1 MPTTVPT
8 PSPSLSPAPVLRAVA
23 VTTEAASRAGGSA
36 TRNPR
41 NEADPASG
49 PGFRVLGLLQVHGRE
64 PVVVT
69 ARRQQVVLALLLLN
83 GNRVVPLAAL
93 LDALWGAAPPATAR
107 AQVQTCVSALRRALA
122 QAGLGERIQA
132 RGSGYCLDL
141 GPGELDLHVFEALVA
156 RGRAARR
163 PEDARAAFREALA
176 LWRGEP
182 LTGIDSGVVRA
193 HQVRIAQR
201 RVEVLEDCL
210 DAELELGLH
219 REVVGEISVLTEE
232 HPLRERFVLQ
242 LMTALH
248 RCGRRVEALAAYRAV
263 RRRFVDELGLEPGAA
278 LRELHQDILAGS
290 GEAPVAGR
298 AVPRMLPARLP
309 YFTGQERLLARLRR
323 GLTDDG
329 PGAAV
334 VTVLTGRGG
343 VGKSAVA
350 AEAAHRA
357 APAFPDGVL
366 YARLAEED
374 AADVLARFLHAL
386 GVPAAEL
393 PDELAGRAALYRS
406 ALAGRRV
413 LTVLEDA
420 GSLARVTPF
429 VADARGCRLLVTTHA
444 RVASLPGVAVAEL
457 DVLDGA
463 EGVELLSALVGED
476 RVTAELSDA
485 VELVELCGGL
495 PLAVT
500 AAATHVAARPG
511 RTLAQ
516 AVARLRAEDDRLGRL
531 GAGVRAAVG
540 RGLDELP
547 APARDLFARLA
558 LLPAGSWPGWSATAL
573 ADLGPAEAADA
584 LEALVDAR
592 LVDVAGPRYRLPPLT
607 RLLALELLAAHP
619 LPARAA
625 AARRLFGA
633 WLHLADEAR
642 GVAAEGLPRT
652 PVPAGDPHTWYDRE
666 YTGLLAAVHQAA
678 DAGEPGYCAELALA
692 VADLAGERGWHAD
705 WRESAETALRAV
717 VAAGDRRA
725 EAALERSL
733 GELAVRESR
742 FADVA
747 GRLTRALT
755 AGEQAGGLSWDE
767 LVRQVLAGVDRART
781 ATAAEPAPLA
791 PASRVPEIGNRTAA
805 PRIALGRNQFELA
818 ADRAQPEGGSRSTGR
833 AGHRRLPRPRPIS
846 WRRESDYPEEA

>member
-1 MPTTVPT
+1 MQTTVPT
-8 PSPSLSPAPVLRAVA
+8 PGAAVR
-23 VTTEAASRAGGSA
+23 SD
-36 TRNPR
+36 TRSPR
-41 NEADPASG
+41 NEVD
-49 PGFRVLGLLQVHGRE
+49 PGFRVLGLLQVRGRE

-83 GNRVVPLAAL
+83 GNRVVPLEVL
-93 LDALWGAAPPATAR
+93 LDALWGATPPATAR
-107 AQVQTCVSALRRALA
+107 AQVQTCVSVLRRALA
-122 QAGLGERIQA
+122 KAGLGERISA

-141 GPGELDLHVFEALVA
+141 GPGELDLHEFETLVA

-163 PEDARAAFREALA
+163 PEEARAAFREALA

-193 HQVRIAQR
+193 HQVRIAER

-278 LRELHQDILAGS
+278 LRELHQDILAGA
-290 GEAPVAGR
+290 GEAPASGR

-309 YFTGQERLLARLRR
+309 YFTGHERLLAGLRR

-343 VGKSAVA
+343 TGKSAVA

-386 GVPAAEL
+386 GVPAGEI
-393 PDELAGRAALYRS
+393 PDELDGRAALYRS
-406 ALAGRRV
+406 VLAGRRV

-420 GSLARVTPF
+420 ASLARVTPF
-429 VADARGCRLLVTTHA
+429 VADARGCRLLVTTSA
-444 RVASLPGVAVAEL
+444 RVPSLPGVAVAEL
-457 DVLDGA
+457 EVLDGA
-463 EGVELLSALVGED
+463 EGVELLSALIGED

-531 GAGVRAAVG
+531 GAGVRSAVG
-540 RGLDELP
+540 RGLAELP
-547 APARDLFARLA
+547 ASARDLFARLA
-558 LLPAGSWPGWSATAL
+558 LLPAGSWAGWAAAAL

-584 LEALVDAR
+584 LESLVDAR
-592 LVDVAGPRYRLPPLT
+592 LVDVAGARYRLPTLT
-607 RLLALELLAAHP
+607 RLLAVELLAAQP
-619 LPARAA
+619 LQEAS
-625 AARRLFGA
+625 RRLFGA
-633 WLHLADEAR
+633 WLSLADEVR
-642 GVAAEGLPRT
+642 GAEAGRAPRTSVAADL
-652 PVPAGDPHTWYDRE
+652 GDPGTWYERE
-666 YTGLLAAVHQAA
+666 SAGLLAAVRQAA

-692 VADLAGERGWHAD
+692 VADLAGARGRYAD
-705 WRESAETALRAV
+705 WRESGETALRAV
-717 VAAGDRRA
+717 VLAGDRRA

-742 FADVA
+742 FADAA
-747 GRLTRALT
+747 GRITRALT
-755 AGEQAGGLSWDE
+755 AGEEAGGVSWDE
-767 LVRQVLAGVDRART
+767 LVRQVLAGVDRARS
-781 ATAAEPAPLA
+781 AVVASPVVPGLPSGEPGP
-791 PASRVPEIGNRTAA
+791 GNRTAS
-805 PRIALGRNQFELA
+805 PRITLGRNQFELA
-818 ADRAQPEGGSRSTGR
+818 ADRAQPDGAPRSTGR
-833 AGHRRLPRPRPIS
+833 TAHRRLPRPRPIS
-846 WRRESDYPEEA
+846 WRRESEYPEEA

>member
-1 MPTTVPT
+1 MQTTVPT
-8 PSPSLSPAPVLRAVA
+8 PGAAALHAAD
-23 VTTEAASRAGGSA
+23 VTAGGSA

-41 NEADPASG
+41 NEADPR
-49 PGFRVLGLLQVHGRE
+49 FRVLGLLQVRGHA

-93 LDALWGAAPPATAR
+93 LDALWGATPPTTAR

-122 QAGLGERIQA
+122 KAGLGERISA

-141 GPGELDLHVFEALVA
+141 APGELDLHEFETLVA

-163 PEDARAAFREALA
+163 PEEARAAFREALA
-176 LWRGEP
+176 LWRGDP

-193 HQVRIAQR
+193 HQVRIAER

-232 HPLRERFVLQ
+232 YPLRERFVLQ

-263 RRRFVDELGLEPGAA
+263 RRRFVEELGLEPGAA

-290 GEAPVAGR
+290 SEAPVSVR

-309 YFTGQERLLARLRR
+309 YFTGHERLLAGLRR

-343 VGKSAVA
+343 AGKSAVA

-374 AADVLARFLHAL
+374 AAEVLARFLHAL
-386 GVPAAEL
+386 GVPAAEI
-393 PDELAGRAALYRS
+393 PEELDGRAALYRS
-406 ALAGRRV
+406 VLAGRRV

-420 GSLARVTPF
+420 ASLARVTPF

-444 RVASLPGVAVAEL
+444 RVPSLPGVAVAEL

-516 AVARLRAEDDRLGRL
+516 EVARLRAEGDRLGRL

-540 RGLDELP
+540 RGLAELP
-547 APARDLFARLA
+547 PAARDLFARLA
-558 LLPAGSWPGWSATAL
+558 LLPAGSWAGWVATAV
-573 ADLGPAEAADA
+573 ADAGPAEAADA
-584 LEALVDAR
+584 LESLVDAR
-592 LVDVAGPRYRLPPLT
+592 LVDIAGARCRLPSLT
-607 RLLALELLAAHP
+607 RLLAVELLAAQP
-619 LPARAA
+619 LPARSA

-633 WLHLADEAR
+633 WLYLTDEVR
-642 GVAAEGLPRT
+642 GVAPGDVPRT
-652 PVPAGDPHTWYDRE
+652 PVAADLGDPGTWYDRE
-666 YTGLLAAVHQAA
+666 SAGLLAAVRQAA

-692 VADLAGERGWHAD
+692 VADLAGARGRYAD
-705 WRESAETALRAV
+705 WRESGETALREV
-717 VAAGDRRA
+717 VSAGDRRA

-742 FADVA
+742 FADAA
-747 GRLTRALT
+747 GRITRALT
-755 AGEQAGGLSWDE
+755 AGEEAGGVSWDE
-767 LVRQVLAGVDRART
+767 LVRQVLAGVDRARSAVVASPVLPGLPSGDPGPGNHT
-781 ATAAEPAPLA
+781 A
-791 PASRVPEIGNRTAA
+791 S
-805 PRIALGRNQFELA
+805 PRIALGRNQYELA
-818 ADRAQPEGGSRSTGR
+818 ADRAQPDGTPRSTGR

-846 WRRESDYPEEA
+846 WRRESEYPEEA

>member
-1 MPTTVPT
+1 MQTTALQSVP
-8 PSPSLSPAPVLRAVA
+8 
-23 VTTEAASRAGGSA
+23 VTS
-36 TRNPR
+36 
-41 NEADPASG
+41 
-49 PGFRVLGLLQVHGRE
+49 FRVLGLLQVRGHE

-83 GNRVVPLAAL
+83 GNRVVPLEVL

-122 QAGLGERIQA
+122 KAGLGERISA

-141 GPGELDLHVFEALVA
+141 APGELDLHEFETLVA

-163 PEDARAAFREALA
+163 PEEARAAFRDALA

-193 HQVRIAQR
+193 HQVRIAER

-232 HPLRERFVLQ
+232 YPLRERFVLQ

-290 GEAPVAGR
+290 SEAPASGR

-309 YFTGQERLLARLRR
+309 YFTGHERLLAGLRR

-343 VGKSAVA
+343 SGKSAVA

-374 AADVLARFLHAL
+374 AGEVLARFLHAL
-386 GVPAAEL
+386 GVPAAEI
-393 PDELAGRAALYRS
+393 PDELDGRAALYRS
-406 ALAGRRV
+406 VLAGRRV

-420 GSLARVTPF
+420 AGLARVTPF
-429 VADARGCRLLVTTHA
+429 VADARGCRLLVTTTA
-444 RVASLPGVAVAEL
+444 RVPSLPGVTVAEL

-540 RGLDELP
+540 RGLEELP
-547 APARDLFARLA
+547 GPARDLFARLA
-558 LLPAGSWPGWSATAL
+558 LLPAGSWAGWAASAL
-573 ADLGPAEAADA
+573 ADVGPAEAADM
-584 LEALVDAR
+584 LESLVDAR
-592 LVDVAGPRYRLPPLT
+592 LVDVAGARYRLPSLT
-607 RLLALELLAAHP
+607 RLLALELLAAQP
-619 LPARAA
+619 LQVVS
-625 AARRLFGA
+625 RRLFGA
-633 WLHLADEAR
+633 WLALTDEVR
-642 GVAAEGLPRT
+642 GVEAGKAPRT
-652 PVPAGDPHTWYDRE
+652 PVVADLGDPGTWYERE
-666 YTGLLAAVHQAA
+666 CAGLLAAVRQAA
-678 DAGEPGYCAELALA
+678 EVGEPGYCAELALA
-692 VADLAGERGWHAD
+692 VAELAGARGRYAD
-705 WRESAETALRAV
+705 WRESGETAVRAAV
-717 VAAGDRRA
+717 RSGDRHA

-742 FADVA
+742 FADAA
-747 GRLTRALT
+747 GRITRALT
-755 AGEQAGGLSWDE
+755 AGDEAGGVSWDD
-767 LVRQVLAGVDRART
+767 LVREVLAGVDRARS
-781 ATAAEPAPLA
+781 AVVAA
-791 PASRVPEIGNRTAA
+791 PAVPGLPSGEPGAGNRTAS

-818 ADRAQPEGGSRSTGR
+818 ADRAQGDGSPRSAGR

-846 WRRESDYPEEA
+846 WRRESEYPEEA

>member
-1 MPTTVPT
+1 MQTTVPT
-8 PSPSLSPAPVLRAVA
+8 PRA
-23 VTTEAASRAGGSA
+23 TT
-36 TRNPR
+36 
-41 NEADPASG
+41 
-49 PGFRVLGLLQVHGRE
+49 PGFRVLGLLQVRGRE

-93 LDALWGAAPPATAR
+93 LDALWGAEPPATAR

-122 QAGLGERIQA
+122 KAGLGERISA

-141 GPGELDLHVFEALVA
+141 APGELDLHEFEALVA

-163 PEDARAAFREALA
+163 PEEARAAFREALA

-182 LTGIDSGVVRA
+182 LTGIDSAVVRA

-263 RRRFVDELGLEPGAA
+263 RRRFVEELGLEPGAA

-290 GEAPVAGR
+290 SEAPPHGR

-309 YFTGQERLLARLRR
+309 YFTGHERLLAALRR

-374 AADVLARFLHAL
+374 AAEVLARFLHAL
-386 GVPAAEL
+386 GVPAAEI
-393 PDELAGRAALYRS
+393 PDDLDGRAALYRS
-406 ALAGRRV
+406 VLAGRRV

-420 GSLARVTPF
+420 AGLARVTPF

-444 RVASLPGVAVAEL
+444 RVASRPGLAVAEL

-516 AVARLRAEDDRLGRL
+516 EVARLRAEDDRLGRL

-547 APARDLFARLA
+547 APARELFARLA
-558 LLPAGSWPGWSATAL
+558 LLPPGSWAGWAAAAL
-573 ADLGPAEAADA
+573 GSADA
-584 LEALVDAR
+584 LESLVDAR
-592 LVDVAGPRYRLPPLT
+592 LVDVAGARYRLPSLT
-607 RLLALELLAAHP
+607 RLLAAEMLAGQP
-619 LPARAA
+619 LRAPS
-625 AARRLFGA
+625 RRLFGA
-633 WLHLADEAR
+633 WLQVTDEVR
-642 GVAAEGLPRT
+642 GVAAGSAPRT
-652 PVPAGDPHTWYDRE
+652 PVSAELGDVSTWYDRE
-666 YTGLLAAVHQAA
+666 SAGLLAAVRQAA
-678 DAGEPGYCAELALA
+678 AAGEPEYCAELALA
-692 VADLAGERGWHAD
+692 VADLAGARGRYAD
-705 WRESAETALRAV
+705 WRESGETALRAV
-717 VAAGDRRA
+717 VSAGDRRV

-742 FADVA
+742 FADAA
-747 GRLTRALT
+747 GRITRALT
-755 AGEQAGGLSWDE
+755 AGEQAGGMSWDE
-767 LVRQVLAGVDRART
+767 LVRQVLAGVDRAR
-781 ATAAEPAPLA
+781 AAVVAGSGVPGFSPREPGP
-791 PASRVPEIGNRTAA
+791 GNHAAA
-805 PRIALGRNQFELA
+805 PRIAVGRNQYELA
-818 ADRAQPEGGSRSTGR
+818 ADRAPGDAARSTGR

-846 WRRESDYPEEA
+846 WRRESEYPEEA

>member
-1 MPTTVPT
+1 VQTTVPT
-8 PSPSLSPAPVLRAVA
+8 PGARVLRAVPEP
-23 VTTEAASRAGGSA
+23 V
-36 TRNPR
+36 P
-41 NEADPASG
+41 G

-83 GNRVVPLAAL
+83 GNRVVPLEAL
-93 LDALWGAAPPATAR
+93 LHALWGVEPPATAR

-122 QAGLGERIQA
+122 KAGLGERIRA
-132 RGSGYCLDL
+132 HGRGYCLDL
-141 GPGELDLHVFEALVA
+141 APGELDLHVFEELVA

-163 PEDARAAFREALA
+163 PEEARAAFREALA
-176 LWRGEP
+176 LWRGDP
-182 LTGIDSGVVRA
+182 LTGVDSGVVRA

-232 HPLRERFVLQ
+232 YPLRERFVVQ

-263 RRRFVDELGLEPGAA
+263 RRRFVDELGLEPGVA
-278 LRELHQDILAGS
+278 LRELHQDILSGS
-290 GEAPVAGR
+290 GAPPAAGR

-309 YFTGQERLLARLRR
+309 YFTGHDRLLSGLRR

-357 APAFPDGVL
+357 APAFPDGLL
-366 YARLAEED
+366 YARLADED
-374 AADVLARFLHAL
+374 TAEVLARFLHAL
-386 GVPAAEL
+386 GVPAAEIPEE
-393 PDELAGRAALYRS
+393 PDGRAALYRS
-406 ALAGRRV
+406 VLAGRRI

-420 GSLARVTPF
+420 ASLSRIAPF

-444 RVASLPGVAVAEL
+444 RPASLPGVAVAEL
-457 DVLDGA
+457 DVLGGE
-463 EGVELLSALVGED
+463 EGVALLSALVGED
-476 RVTAELSDA
+476 RVTAELTDA

-495 PLAVT
+495 PLAIT
-500 AAATHVAARPG
+500 GAATRLAAGSG
-511 RTLAQ
+511 RTFAQ
-516 AVARLRAEDDRLGRL
+516 AVARLRDEDDRLDRL

-558 LLPAGSWPGWSATAL
+558 LLPAGSWAGWAATAL

-592 LVDVAGPRYRLPPLT
+592 LVDVAGTRYRLPSLT
-607 RLLALELLAAHP
+607 RLLALEKLAGQP

-625 AARRLFGA
+625 ASRRLFGA

-642 GVAAEGLPRT
+642 GIAADGLPRT
-652 PVPAGDPHTWYDRE
+652 PVRADSDDPHTWYDRE
-666 YTGLLAAVHQAA
+666 HPALLAAVRQAA

-692 VADLAGERGWHAD
+692 VAGLAGVRGRYPD
-705 WRESAETALRAV
+705 WRESGETALRMAV
-717 VAAGDRRA
+717 SAGDRRA

-733 GELAVRESR
+733 GELAVRENR
-742 FADVA
+742 FADAA
-747 GRLTRALT
+747 GRITRALT
-755 AGEQAGGLSWDE
+755 AGEQAGGTSWDD
-767 LVRQVLAGVDRART
+767 LVRQVLAGVERAR
-781 ATAAEPAPLA
+781 AAVLEEPSPLA
-791 PASRVPEIGNRTAA
+791 PVPRRPATGNRTAT
-805 PRIALGRNQFELA
+805 PRPALGRDQYDLA
-818 ADRAQPEGGSRSTGR
+818 ADRAQLDGASRSTGR

>member
-1 MPTTVPT
+1 MQTTVPT
-8 PSPSLSPAPVLRAVA
+8 PGAPELRAA
-23 VTTEAASRAGGSA
+23 VTTGAPLRAGGSI

-41 NEADPASG
+41 NEG
-49 PGFRVLGLLQVHGRE
+49 EPGFRVLGLLQVHGRE

-83 GNRVVPLAAL
+83 GNRVVPLEVL

-122 QAGLGERIQA
+122 KAGLGERISA

-141 GPGELDLHVFEALVA
+141 APGELDLHAFEALVA

-163 PEDARAAFREALA
+163 PEEARAAFREALA

-232 HPLRERFVLQ
+232 YPLRERFVLQ

-290 GEAPVAGR
+290 SEAPAAGW
-298 AVPRMLPARLP
+298 APPRMLPARLP
-309 YFTGQERLLARLRR
+309 YFTGQERLLAGLRR

-334 VTVLTGRGG
+334 VTVLSGRGG

-366 YARLAEED
+366 YARLADED
-374 AADVLARFLHAL
+374 AAGVLARFLHAL
-386 GVPAAEL
+386 GVPATEI
-393 PDELAGRAALYRS
+393 PDELDGRAALYRTV
-406 ALAGRRV
+406 LAGRRV

-420 GSLARVTPF
+420 ANLSRVTPF

-444 RVASLPGVAVAEL
+444 RVAARPGVTVAEL

-476 RVTAELSDA
+476 RVSAELSDA

-500 AAATHVAARPG
+500 GAATHVAARPG

-516 AVARLRAEDDRLGRL
+516 AVARLRAGDDRLGRL
-531 GAGVRAAVG
+531 GAGVRDAVG
-540 RGLDELP
+540 RGLGELP
-547 APARDLFARLA
+547 PPARDLFARLA

-592 LVDVAGPRYRLPPLT
+592 LVDVAGSRYRLPSLT
-607 RLLALELLAAHP
+607 RLLALELLAAQP

-625 AARRLFGA
+625 ASRRLFGA
-633 WLHLADEAR
+633 WLHLADQAR
-642 GVAAEGLPRT
+642 GVAVEGVART
-652 PVPAGDPHTWYDRE
+652 PVPAGPGDPRTWYDRE
-666 YTGLLAAVHQAA
+666 HTGLLAAVRQAA
-678 DAGEPGYCAELALA
+678 DAGEPRYCAELALA
-692 VADLAGERGWHAD
+692 VADLAGERGWYAD
-705 WRESAETALRAV
+705 WRESGETALRAV
-717 VAAGDRRA
+717 VPAGDRRA

-742 FADVA
+742 FADAA
-747 GRLTRALT
+747 GRITRALT

-767 LVRQVLAGVDRART
+767 LVRQVLAGVGRAR
-781 ATAAEPAPLA
+781 AVAADPVPLA
-791 PASRVPEIGNRTAA
+791 PPSGVPSIGNRTAS
-805 PRIALGRNQFELA
+805 PRITLGRNQFDLA
-818 ADRAQPEGGSRSTGR
+818 ADRAQPEGAARSTGR

>member
-1 MPTTVPT
+1 M
-8 PSPSLSPAPVLRAVA
+8 
-23 VTTEAASRAGGSA
+23 
-36 TRNPR
+36 
-41 NEADPASG
+41 
-49 PGFRVLGLLQVHGRE
+49 LGLLQVRGRE

-83 GNRVVPLAAL
+83 GNRVVPLEVL
-93 LDALWGAAPPATAR
+93 LDALWGAEPPATAR

-122 QAGLGERIQA
+122 KAGLGERISA

-141 GPGELDLHVFEALVA
+141 APGELDLHEFETLVA

-163 PEDARAAFREALA
+163 PEEARAAFRAALA

-182 LTGIDSGVVRA
+182 LTGIDSAVVRA

-278 LRELHQDILAGS
+278 LRELHQDILAGA
-290 GEAPVAGR
+290 GEAPPGGR

-309 YFTGQERLLARLRR
+309 YFTGHERLLAGLRR

-329 PGAAV
+329 PGAAA

-343 VGKSAVA
+343 AGKSAVA

-386 GVPAAEL
+386 GVPAAEIPEDL
-393 PDELAGRAALYRS
+393 DGRAALYRGV
-406 ALAGRRV
+406 LAGRRV

-420 GSLARVTPF
+420 AGLARVTPF

-444 RVASLPGVAVAEL
+444 RVAARPGVAVAEL

-516 AVARLRAEDDRLGRL
+516 EVARLRAEDDRLGRL

-540 RGLDELP
+540 RGLEELP
-547 APARDLFARLA
+547 AAARELFARLA
-558 LLPAGSWPGWSATAL
+558 LLPAGSWAGWTATAL
-573 ADLGPAEAADA
+573 GPADA
-584 LEALVDAR
+584 LESLVDAR
-592 LVDVAGPRYRLPPLT
+592 LVDVAGARYRLPSLT
-607 RLLALELLAAHP
+607 RLLAVEMLAEQP
-619 LPARAA
+619 LPAPS
-625 AARRLFGA
+625 RRLFGA
-633 WLHLADEAR
+633 WLQVTDEVR
-642 GVAAEGLPRT
+642 GVAAGGAPRT
-652 PVPAGDPHTWYDRE
+652 PVAAELGDVSTWYDRE
-666 YTGLLAAVHQAA
+666 SAGLLAAVRQAA
-678 DAGEPGYCAELALA
+678 EAGEPEYCAELALA
-692 VADLAGERGWHAD
+692 VADLAGARGRYAD
-705 WRESAETALRAV
+705 WRESGETALRAV
-717 VAAGDRRA
+717 LAAGDRRA

-742 FADVA
+742 FADAA
-747 GRLTRALT
+747 GRITRALT
-755 AGEQAGGLSWDE
+755 AGEQAGGMSWDE
-767 LVRQVLAGVDRART
+767 LVRQVLAGVDRAR
-781 ATAAEPAPLA
+781 AAVAGPVVPGLPPAE
-791 PASRVPEIGNRTAA
+791 VGTGNRTAS
-805 PRIALGRNQFELA
+805 PRIAVGRNQYELA
-818 ADRAQPEGGSRSTGR
+818 ADRAQPDGIPRSAGR

-846 WRRESDYPEEA
+846 WRRESEYPEEA

>member
-1 MPTTVPT
+1 M
-8 PSPSLSPAPVLRAVA
+8 
-23 VTTEAASRAGGSA
+23 
-36 TRNPR
+36 
-41 NEADPASG
+41 
-49 PGFRVLGLLQVHGRE
+49 LGLLQVHGRE

>member
-1 MPTTVPT
+1 
-8 PSPSLSPAPVLRAVA
+8 VLRAEPV
-23 VTTEAASRAGGSA
+23 
-36 TRNPR
+36 
-41 NEADPASG
+41 PA

-93 LDALWGAAPPATAR
+93 LDALWGATPPTTAR

-122 QAGLGERIQA
+122 KAGLGERIRA

-141 GPGELDLHVFEALVA
+141 APGELDLHAFEALVA

-163 PEDARAAFREALA
+163 PEEARAAFREALA

-193 HQVRIAQR
+193 HQVRIAER

-290 GEAPVAGR
+290 GEAPAAGR

-309 YFTGQERLLARLRR
+309 YFTGHERLLARLRR

-329 PGAAV
+329 PGAAAL
-334 VTVLTGRGG
+334 TVLTGRGG

-386 GVPAAEL
+386 GVPATEI
-393 PDELAGRAALYRS
+393 PDEPAGRAALYRS
-406 ALAGRRV
+406 VLTGRRV

-420 GSLARVTPF
+420 AGLSRVTPF
-429 VADARGCRLLVTTHA
+429 AADARGCGLLVTTHA
-444 RVASLPGVAVAEL
+444 RVASLPGVAVEEL

-500 AAATHVAARPG
+500 GAATHVAARPG

-531 GAGVRAAVG
+531 GADVRAAVG

-547 APARDLFARLA
+547 APVRDLFARLA

-592 LVDVAGPRYRLPPLT
+592 LVDVAGPRYRLAPLT
-607 RLLALELLAAHP
+607 RLLALELLAAQP

-625 AARRLFGA
+625 ASRRLFGA

-652 PVPAGDPHTWYDRE
+652 PVPAGPGDPHTWYDRE
-666 YTGLLAAVHQAA
+666 HTGLLAAVRQAA
-678 DAGEPGYCAELALA
+678 DAGEPRYCAELALA
-692 VADLAGERGWHAD
+692 VADLAGERGRHAD
-705 WRESAETALRAV
+705 WRESGETALRAV
-717 VAAGDRRA
+717 VPAGDRRA

-742 FADVA
+742 FADAA

-755 AGEQAGGLSWDE
+755 AGERAGGLSWDE
-767 LVRQVLAGVDRART
+767 LVRQVLAGVDRAR
-781 ATAAEPAPLA
+781 AAVAAEPAPLT
-791 PASRVPEIGNRTAA
+791 PVSRVPDIGNRTAS
-805 PRIALGRNQFELA
+805 PRSTLGRNEFDLA
-818 ADRAQPEGGSRSTGR
+818 ADRGRHDGPARSTADGASRSTGR

>member
-1 MPTTVPT
+1 M
-8 PSPSLSPAPVLRAVA
+8 LRAVPDA
-23 VTTEAASRAGGSA
+23 V
-36 TRNPR
+36 P
-41 NEADPASG
+41 G

-83 GNRVVPLAAL
+83 GNRVVPLEVL

-122 QAGLGERIQA
+122 KAGLGERISA

-141 GPGELDLHVFEALVA
+141 GPGQLDLHAFEALVA

-219 REVVGEISVLTEE
+219 REIVGEISVLTEE
-232 HPLRERFVLQ
+232 YPLRERFVLQ

-290 GEAPVAGR
+290 SEAPAAGW
-298 AVPRMLPARLP
+298 AAPRMLPARLP
-309 YFTGQERLLARLRR
+309 YFTGHERLLAGLRR
-323 GLTDDG
+323 GLADDG
-329 PGAAV
+329 PGAAA

-386 GVPAAEL
+386 GVPAAEI
-393 PDELAGRAALYRS
+393 PEELDGRAALYRS
-406 ALAGRRV
+406 VLAGRRV

-420 GSLARVTPF
+420 ANLSRVTPF

-444 RVASLPGVAVAEL
+444 RVASRPGVAVAEL

-500 AAATHVAARPG
+500 GAATHVAARPG

-516 AVARLRAEDDRLGRL
+516 AVARLRAEDDRLNRL
-531 GAGVRAAVG
+531 GAGVRDAVG

-573 ADLGPAEAADA
+573 ADAGPAETADA

-592 LVDVAGPRYRLPPLT
+592 LVDVAGTRYRLPSLT
-607 RLLALELLAAHP
+607 RLLALELLAAQP

-625 AARRLFGA
+625 ASRRLFGA
-633 WLHLADEAR
+633 WLHLADQAR
-642 GVAAEGLPRT
+642 GVAVEGLPRT
-652 PVPAGDPHTWYDRE
+652 PVPAGPGDPRTWYDRE
-666 YTGLLAAVHQAA
+666 HTGLLAAVRQAA
-678 DAGEPGYCAELALA
+678 DAGEPRYCAELALA
-692 VADLAGERGWHAD
+692 VADLAGERGWYAD
-705 WRESAETALRAV
+705 WRESGETALGAV
-717 VAAGDRRA
+717 VPAGDRRA

-742 FADVA
+742 FADAA
-747 GRLTRALT
+747 GRITRALT
-755 AGEQAGGLSWDE
+755 VGEQAGDLTWDE
-767 LVRQVLAGVDRART
+767 LVRQVLAGVGRAR
-781 ATAAEPAPLA
+781 AEVAADPVPLA
-791 PASRVPEIGNRTAA
+791 PAPGVPTLGNRTAS
-805 PRIALGRNQFELA
+805 PRITLGRNQFDLA
-818 ADRAQPEGGSRSTGR
+818 ADRAQPEGAPRSTGR

>member
-1 MPTTVPT
+1 MR
-8 PSPSLSPAPVLRAVA
+8 SD
-23 VTTEAASRAGGSA
+23 
-36 TRNPR
+36 TRSPR
-41 NEADPASG
+41 NEVD
-49 PGFRVLGLLQVHGRE
+49 PGFRVLGLLQVRGRE

-83 GNRVVPLAAL
+83 GNRVVPLEVL
-93 LDALWGAAPPATAR
+93 LDALWGATPPATAR
-107 AQVQTCVSALRRALA
+107 AQVQTCVSVLRRALA
-122 QAGLGERIQA
+122 KAGLGERISA

-141 GPGELDLHVFEALVA
+141 GPGELDLHEFETLVA

-163 PEDARAAFREALA
+163 PEEARAAFREALA

-193 HQVRIAQR
+193 HQVRIAER

-278 LRELHQDILAGS
+278 LRELHQDILAGA
-290 GEAPVAGR
+290 GEAPASGR

-309 YFTGQERLLARLRR
+309 YFTGHERLLAGLRR

-343 VGKSAVA
+343 TGKSAVA

-386 GVPAAEL
+386 GVPAGEI
-393 PDELAGRAALYRS
+393 PDELDGRAALYRS
-406 ALAGRRV
+406 VLAGRRV

-420 GSLARVTPF
+420 ASLARVTPF
-429 VADARGCRLLVTTHA
+429 VADARGCRLLVTTSA
-444 RVASLPGVAVAEL
+444 RVPSLPGVAVAEL
-457 DVLDGA
+457 EVLDGA
-463 EGVELLSALVGED
+463 EGVELLSALIGED

-531 GAGVRAAVG
+531 GAGVRSAVG
-540 RGLDELP
+540 RGLAELP
-547 APARDLFARLA
+547 ASARDLFARLA
-558 LLPAGSWPGWSATAL
+558 LLPAGSWAGWAAAAL

-584 LEALVDAR
+584 LESLVDAR
-592 LVDVAGPRYRLPPLT
+592 LVDVAGARYRLPTLT
-607 RLLALELLAAHP
+607 RLLAVELLAAQP
-619 LPARAA
+619 LQEAS
-625 AARRLFGA
+625 RRLFGA
-633 WLHLADEAR
+633 WLSLADEVR
-642 GVAAEGLPRT
+642 GAEAGRAPRTSVAADL
-652 PVPAGDPHTWYDRE
+652 GDPGTWYERE
-666 YTGLLAAVHQAA
+666 SAGLLAAVRQAA

-692 VADLAGERGWHAD
+692 VADLAGARGRYAD
-705 WRESAETALRAV
+705 WRESGETALRAV
-717 VAAGDRRA
+717 VLAGDRRA

-742 FADVA
+742 FADAA
-747 GRLTRALT
+747 GRITRALT
-755 AGEQAGGLSWDE
+755 AGEEAGGVSWDE
-767 LVRQVLAGVDRART
+767 LVRQVLAGVDRARS
-781 ATAAEPAPLA
+781 AVVASPVVPGLPSGEPGP
-791 PASRVPEIGNRTAA
+791 GNRTAS
-805 PRIALGRNQFELA
+805 PRITLGRNQFELA
-818 ADRAQPEGGSRSTGR
+818 ADRAQPDGAPRSTGR
-833 AGHRRLPRPRPIS
+833 TAHRRLPRPRPIS
-846 WRRESDYPEEA
+846 WRRESEYPEEA

>member
-1 MPTTVPT
+1 M
-8 PSPSLSPAPVLRAVA
+8 
-23 VTTEAASRAGGSA
+23 
-36 TRNPR
+36 
-41 NEADPASG
+41 
-49 PGFRVLGLLQVHGRE
+49 LGLLQVRGRE

-83 GNRVVPLAAL
+83 GNRVVPLEGL
-93 LDALWGAAPPATAR
+93 LDALWGATPPATAR
-107 AQVQTCVSALRRALA
+107 AQIQTCVSALRRALA
-122 QAGLGERIQA
+122 KAGLGERISA

-141 GPGELDLHVFEALVA
+141 APGELDLHEFEALVA

-163 PEDARAAFREALA
+163 PEEARAAFREALA

-193 HQVRIAQR
+193 HQVRIAER

-232 HPLRERFVLQ
+232 YPLRERFVLQ

-290 GEAPVAGR
+290 SAAPASGR

-309 YFTGQERLLARLRR
+309 YFTGHERLLAGLRR

-334 VTVLTGRGG
+334 VTILTGRGG
-343 VGKSAVA
+343 AGKSAVA

-366 YARLAEED
+366 YARLAAGNTAED
-374 AADVLARFLHAL
+374 AAEVLARFLHAL
-386 GVPAAEL
+386 GVPAAEIPEDL
-393 PDELAGRAALYRS
+393 DGRAALYRS
-406 ALAGRRV
+406 VLAGRRV
-413 LTVLEDA
+413 LTVLDDA
-420 GSLARVTPF
+420 ASLARVTPF
-429 VADARGCRLLVTTHA
+429 VADARGCRLLVTTRA
-444 RVASLPGVAVAEL
+444 RVPSLPGVAVAEL

-476 RVTAELSDA
+476 RVTTELSDA

-540 RGLDELP
+540 RGLADVP
-547 APARDLFARLA
+547 APARELFARLA
-558 LLPAGSWPGWSATAL
+558 LLPAGSWAGWAATAL

-584 LEALVDAR
+584 LESLVDAR
-592 LVDVAGPRYRLPPLT
+592 LVDVAGPRYRLPSLT
-607 RLLALELLAAHP
+607 RLLARELLAAQP
-619 LPARAA
+619 LPARTAA
-625 AARRLFGA
+625 LRRLFGA
-633 WLHLADEAR
+633 WLHLADEVR
-642 GVAAEGLPRT
+642 GVAAGAVPRT
-652 PVPAGDPHTWYDRE
+652 AVVADLGDAGTWYDRE
-666 YTGLLAAVHQAA
+666 SAGLLAAVRQAA
-678 DAGEPGYCAELALA
+678 DAGEPGYSAELALA
-692 VADLAGERGWHAD
+692 VAALAASRGRYAD
-705 WRESAETALRAV
+705 WRESGETALRAAV
-717 VAAGDRRA
+717 SAGDRRA

-742 FADVA
+742 FADAA
-747 GRLTRALT
+747 GRITRALT
-755 AGEQAGGLSWDE
+755 AGEQAGGVSWDE
-767 LVRQVLAGVDRART
+767 LVRQVLAGVDRARAAV
-781 ATAAEPAPLA
+781 ATSPDLPALSPGEPAT
-791 PASRVPEIGNRTAA
+791 GHRTAS
-805 PRIALGRNQFELA
+805 PRTGLGRDQFDLA
-818 ADRAQPEGGSRSTGR
+818 ADRAQPDGPPRPAAR

-846 WRRESDYPEEA
+846 WRRESEYPEEA

>member
-1 MPTTVPT
+1 MQTTVPT
-8 PSPSLSPAPVLRAVA
+8 PGAAVLR
-23 VTTEAASRAGGSA
+23 SL
-36 TRNPR
+36 P
-41 NEADPASG
+41 D
-49 PGFRVLGLLQVHGRE
+49 PGFRVLGLLQVRGHE

-83 GNRVVPLAAL
+83 GNRVVPLEVL
-93 LDALWGAAPPATAR
+93 LDALWGATPPATAR
-107 AQVQTCVSALRRALA
+107 AQVQTCVSVLRRALA
-122 QAGLGERIQA
+122 KAGLGERIRA

-141 GPGELDLHVFEALVA
+141 APGELDLHEFETLVA

-163 PEDARAAFREALA
+163 PEEARAAFREALA

-193 HQVRIAQR
+193 HQVRIAER

-232 HPLRERFVLQ
+232 YPLRERFVLQ

-290 GEAPVAGR
+290 GEPPASGR

-309 YFTGQERLLARLRR
+309 YFTGHERLLAGLRR

-343 VGKSAVA
+343 TGKSAVA

-357 APAFPDGVL
+357 APAFPGGVL

-386 GVPAAEL
+386 GVPAGEIPEEL
-393 PDELAGRAALYRS
+393 DGRAALYRS
-406 ALAGRRV
+406 VLAGRRV

-420 GSLARVTPF
+420 ASLARVTPF
-429 VADARGCRLLVTTHA
+429 VADARGCRLLVTTSA
-444 RVASLPGVAVAEL
+444 RVPSLPGVAVAEL

-531 GAGVRAAVG
+531 GVGVRSAVG
-540 RGLDELP
+540 RGLEDVP

-558 LLPAGSWPGWSATAL
+558 LLPAGSWAGWAATAL

-584 LEALVDAR
+584 LESLVDAR
-592 LVDVAGPRYRLPPLT
+592 LVDVAGSRYRLPALT
-607 RLLALELLAAHP
+607 RLLAVELLAAQP
-619 LPARAA
+619 LQVAS
-625 AARRLFGA
+625 RRLFGA
-633 WLHLADEAR
+633 WLHLTDEVR
-642 GVAAEGLPRT
+642 GAEAGGAPRT
-652 PVPAGDPHTWYDRE
+652 PVAADLGDPGTWYERE
-666 YTGLLAAVHQAA
+666 SAGLLAAVRQAA

-692 VADLAGERGWHAD
+692 VADLAGARGRYAD
-705 WRESAETALRAV
+705 WRESGETALRAV
-717 VAAGDRRA
+717 VRAGDRRA

-742 FADVA
+742 FADAA
-747 GRLTRALT
+747 GRITRALT
-755 AGEQAGGLSWDE
+755 AGEEAGGVSWDE
-767 LVRQVLAGVDRART
+767 LVRQVLAGVDRARS
-781 ATAAEPAPLA
+781 AVVASPVVPGLSPGEPGT
-791 PASRVPEIGNRTAA
+791 GNRTAS
-805 PRIALGRNQFELA
+805 PRITLGRNQFELA
-818 ADRAQPEGGSRSTGR
+818 ADRAQVDGAPRSTGR

>member
-1 MPTTVPT
+1 MQTTVPT
-8 PSPSLSPAPVLRAVA
+8 PGTPVLHAVPDQ
-23 VTTEAASRAGGSA
+23 VPE
-36 TRNPR
+36 
-41 NEADPASG
+41 
-49 PGFRVLGLLQVHGRE
+49 PGFRVLGLLQVRGRE
-64 PVVVT
+64 PVAVT

-83 GNRVVPLAAL
+83 GNRVVPLEVL
-93 LDALWGAAPPATAR
+93 LDALWGAEPPATAR

-122 QAGLGERIQA
+122 KAGLGDRISA

-141 GPGELDLHVFEALVA
+141 APGELDLHEFETLVA

-163 PEDARAAFREALA
+163 PEEARAAFREALA

-232 HPLRERFVLQ
+232 YPLRERFVLQ

-290 GEAPVAGR
+290 SEAPASGR

-309 YFTGQERLLARLRR
+309 YFTGRERLLAGLRR

-343 VGKSAVA
+343 AGKSAVA

-366 YARLAEED
+366 YARLADED
-374 AADVLARFLHAL
+374 AAEVLARFLHAL
-386 GVPAAEL
+386 GVPAGEIPEDL
-393 PDELAGRAALYRS
+393 DGRAALYRS
-406 ALAGRRV
+406 VLAGRRV

-420 GSLARVTPF
+420 ASLARVTPF

-444 RVASLPGVAVAEL
+444 RVPSLPGVAVAEL

-495 PLAVT
+495 
-500 AAATHVAARPG
+500 
-511 RTLAQ
+511 
-516 AVARLRAEDDRLGRL
+516 
-531 GAGVRAAVG
+531 
-540 RGLDELP
+540 
-547 APARDLFARLA
+547 
-558 LLPAGSWPGWSATAL
+558 
-573 ADLGPAEAADA
+573 
-584 LEALVDAR
+584 
-592 LVDVAGPRYRLPPLT
+592 
-607 RLLALELLAAHP
+607 
-619 LPARAA
+619 
-625 AARRLFGA
+625 
-633 WLHLADEAR
+633 
-642 GVAAEGLPRT
+642 
-652 PVPAGDPHTWYDRE
+652 
-666 YTGLLAAVHQAA
+666 
-678 DAGEPGYCAELALA
+678 
-692 VADLAGERGWHAD
+692 
-705 WRESAETALRAV
+705 
-717 VAAGDRRA
+717 
-725 EAALERSL
+725 
-733 GELAVRESR
+733 
-742 FADVA
+742 
-747 GRLTRALT
+747 
-755 AGEQAGGLSWDE
+755 
-767 LVRQVLAGVDRART
+767 
-781 ATAAEPAPLA
+781 
-791 PASRVPEIGNRTAA
+791 
-805 PRIALGRNQFELA
+805 
-818 ADRAQPEGGSRSTGR
+818 
-833 AGHRRLPRPRPIS
+833 
-846 WRRESDYPEEA
+846 

>member
-1 MPTTVPT
+1 MQTTVPT
-8 PSPSLSPAPVLRAVA
+8 PAAPALR
-23 VTTEAASRAGGSA
+23 
-36 TRNPR
+36 PLP
-41 NEADPASG
+41 DPG
-49 PGFRVLGLLQVHGRE
+49 PEPGFRVLGLLQVRGRE

-83 GNRVVPLAAL
+83 GNRVVPLEVL
-93 LDALWGAAPPATAR
+93 LDALWGPEPPATAR

-122 QAGLGERIQA
+122 KAGLGERIRA

-141 GPGELDLHVFEALVA
+141 APGELDLHEFEALVA

-163 PEDARAAFREALA
+163 PEEARTAFREALA

-232 HPLRERFVLQ
+232 YPLRERFVLQ

-263 RRRFVDELGLEPGAA
+263 RRRFVDELGLEPGVA

-290 GEAPVAGR
+290 SEAPASGR

-309 YFTGQERLLARLRR
+309 YFTGHERLLAGLRR

-343 VGKSAVA
+343 AGKSAVA

-366 YARLAEED
+366 YARLADED

-386 GVPAAEL
+386 GVPAAEI
-393 PDELAGRAALYRS
+393 PDDLDGGAALYRS
-406 ALAGRRV
+406 VLAGRRV

-420 GSLARVTPF
+420 ASLARVTPF
-429 VADARGCRLLVTTHA
+429 VADARGCRLLVTTGA
-444 RVASLPGVAVAEL
+444 RVPSLPGVAVAEL

-516 AVARLRAEDDRLGRL
+516 AVARLRAEGDRIARL

-540 RGLDELP
+540 RGLRDLP
-547 APARDLFARLA
+547 DPVRDLFARLA
-558 LLPAGSWPGWSATAL
+558 LLPAGSWAGWAATAL
-573 ADLGPAEAADA
+573 ADLGPADAADA
-584 LEALVDAR
+584 LETLVDAR
-592 LVDVAGPRYRLPPLT
+592 LVDVAGARYRLPSLT
-607 RLLALELLAAHP
+607 RLLALELLAAQP
-619 LPARAA
+619 LPVRATA
-625 AARRLFGA
+625 SRRLFGA
-633 WLHLADEAR
+633 WLSVTDEVRGTADG
-642 GVAAEGLPRT
+642 GVPRT
-652 PVPAGDPHTWYDRE
+652 PVSADLGDLGTWYDRE
-666 YTGLLAAVHQAA
+666 SAGLLAAVRQAA
-678 DAGEPGYCAELALA
+678 DLGEPGYCAELALA
-692 VADLAGERGWHAD
+692 VADLAGSRGRYAD
-705 WRESAETALRAV
+705 WRESGETALRAV
-717 VAAGDRRA
+717 LRSGDRHA

-742 FADVA
+742 FADAA
-747 GRLTRALT
+747 GRITRALT
-755 AGEQAGGLSWDE
+755 AGAQAGGVSWDE
-767 LVRQVLAGVDRART
+767 LVRQVLAGVDHARS
-781 ATAAEPAPLA
+781 AVVAEPVPFAPPSGEPGA
-791 PASRVPEIGNRTAA
+791 GNRTAS
-805 PRIALGRNQFELA
+805 PRIALGRNQFDLA
-818 ADRAQPEGGSRSTGR
+818 ADRAQGDGAARSSGR

-846 WRRESDYPEEA
+846 WRRESEYPEEA

>member
-1 MPTTVPT
+1 MQTTVPT
-8 PSPSLSPAPVLRAVA
+8 PGAPSLHVVPD
-23 VTTEAASRAGGSA
+23 T
-36 TRNPR
+36 
-41 NEADPASG
+41 
-49 PGFRVLGLLQVHGRE
+49 GFRVLGLLQVHGRE

-83 GNRVVPLAAL
+83 GNRVVPLEVL

-107 AQVQTCVSALRRALA
+107 AQVQTCVSALRRALLK
-122 QAGLGERIQA
+122 AGLGERISA

-141 GPGELDLHVFEALVA
+141 APGELDLHAFEALVA

-193 HQVRIAQR
+193 HQVRIAER

-232 HPLRERFVLQ
+232 YPLRERFVLQ

-248 RCGRRVEALAAYRAV
+248 RCGRRVEALSAYRAV
-263 RRRFVDELGLEPGAA
+263 RRRFVDELGLEPGTA

-290 GEAPVAGR
+290 SEPPAAGW
-298 AVPRMLPARLP
+298 AAPRMLPARLP
-309 YFTGQERLLARLRR
+309 YFTGHERLLAGLRR

-386 GVPAAEL
+386 GVPAAEI
-393 PDELAGRAALYRS
+393 PEELDGRAALYRS
-406 ALAGRRV
+406 VLTGRRV

-420 GSLARVTPF
+420 ASLSRVTPF
-429 VADARGCRLLVTTHA
+429 VADARGCRLLVTTGT
-444 RVASLPGVAVAEL
+444 RVASRPGVAVAEL

-463 EGVELLSALVGED
+463 EGVELVSALVGED

-500 AAATHVAARPG
+500 GAATHVAARPG

-531 GAGVRAAVG
+531 GAGVRDAVG

-592 LVDVAGPRYRLPPLT
+592 LVDVAGTRYRLPSLT
-607 RLLALELLAAHP
+607 RLLALELLAAQP
-619 LPARAA
+619 LPQRAA
-625 AARRLFGA
+625 ASRRLFGA
-633 WLHLADEAR
+633 WLHLADQAR
-642 GVAAEGLPRT
+642 GVAVEGLPRT
-652 PVPAGDPHTWYDRE
+652 PVPAGPGDPRTWYDRE
-666 YTGLLAAVHQAA
+666 HTGLLAAVRQAA
-678 DAGEPGYCAELALA
+678 DAGEPRYCAELALA
-692 VADLAGERGWHAD
+692 VADLAGERGWYAD
-705 WRESAETALRAV
+705 WRESGETALNAV
-717 VAAGDRRA
+717 VPAGDRRA

-742 FADVA
+742 FADAA
-747 GRLTRALT
+747 GRITRALT

-767 LVRQVLAGVDRART
+767 LVSQVLAGVGRAR
-781 ATAAEPAPLA
+781 ASVAADPAPLTPA
-791 PASRVPEIGNRTAA
+791 PLTPVPGAPVAGNRTAA
-805 PRIALGRNQFELA
+805 PRISVGRNQYDLA
-818 ADRAQPEGGSRSTGR
+818 ADRGQPEGAPRSTGR